1 MKMKV
6 TMKKYYLIMFCG
18 LFIALQIVLR
28 RITNIDF
35 GFVRVNLEFVAVA
48 LGGAILGPLWNGLIC
63 AASDIIG
70 FLMVPGQGAFF
81 PGYTLSALLKGMA
94 YGFFLKSALPGFSH
108 MEHNQPLSET
118 RPLSTTQPLSTT
130 RPLSTTQPLSET
142 RPRSVNNPQ
151 SANRPLSTTRSL
163 LVRASLA
170 AFTVTFPIE
179 AFLNTLWVAM
189 LYNEAYSFYLGA
201 RLIKSAIMLPLHVL
215 AFAAIW
221 RPLRKYIESAVMPKL
236 SPAKN

>member
-48 LGGAILGPLWNGLIC
+48 LGGALLGPLWNGLIC

-94 YGFFLKSALPGFSH
+94 YGFFLKSALPGFTNI
-108 MEHNQPLSET
+108 EH
-118 RPLSTTQPLSTT
+118 
-130 RPLSTTQPLSET
+130 
-142 RPRSVNNPQ
+142 
-151 SANRPLSTTRSL
+151 NRPLSTTRSL
-163 LVRASLA
+163 LVRTSLA

>member
-48 LGGAILGPLWNGLIC
+48 LGGALLGPLWNGLIC

-94 YGFFLKSALPGFSH
+94 YGFFLKSALPGFTH
-108 MEHNQPLSET
+108 IEH
-118 RPLSTTQPLSTT
+118 
-130 RPLSTTQPLSET
+130 
-142 RPRSVNNPQ
+142 
-151 SANRPLSTTRSL
+151 NRPLSTTRSL
-163 LVRASLA
+163 LFRTSLA